1 MKDSYSREIDY
12 LKISLTDKCNLSCV
26 YCKDEDESFQE
37 YVNDGL
43 TVDDYKFLIKNCNEL
58 GIDKIKFVAEV
69 LLPNI
74 FIIDLESEEISKWLK
89 LLFNC
94 WASFP
99 GLSTIILIP
108 FLFNSSFKKFIY
120 W

>member
-58 GIDKIKFVAEV
+58 GIDKIKFVGGEP
-69 LLPNI
+69 LLYPHLN
-74 FIIDLESEEISKWLK
+74 EIGR
-89 LLFNC
+89 
-94 WASFP
+94 AHV
-99 GLSTIILIP
+99 
-108 FLFNSSFKKFIY
+108 
-120 W
+120 